1 MYEYTIKQQIDV
13 PPFVVIVIG
22 GIIQSEIAIASTN
35 THNYHHHNLPTYRQ
49 DTQLLTANIPEQLIY
64 YYILFDYFIL

>member
-1 MYEYTIKQQIDV
+1 MY

-35 THNYHHHNLPTYRQ
+35 THHYHHHIYQAYRQ